1 MKAVGNFLEKY
12 YKEFIAL
19 AIATVIIYFIAK
31 FKNKKQSLESLD
43 GNGNADGTLYDEFG
57 QITEDQEK
65 GMTYDQITSPPS
77 SDNAIVET
85 SDNTPVEQPEA
96 PLFNYPDEVQD
107 QQNQDNSSAPS
118 AIGSDGGGSG
128 SGSGGGGSDS
138 GQQASQQ
145 NPLAQTPPI
154 LTNTS
159 VAPTLS
165 GYFNPSKPTL
175 STLPVGTTNTIK
187 NNLLNALNQIR
198 NNTEVVTPK
207 QSPTLITPLESS
219 NTDAQGNASERK
231 SNTAKV
237 VPLRNNFSHA
247 RSHSPKTSRRRK

>member
-19 AIATVIIYFIAK
+19 AIATVINYFIAK

-128 SGSGGGGSDS
+128 GTVPTPNSGGGG
-138 GQQASQQ
+138 G
-145 NPLAQTPPI
+145 
-154 LTNTS
+154 
-159 VAPTLS
+159 
-165 GYFNPSKPTL
+165 G
-175 STLPVGTTNTIK
+175 GTTSGFGFGT
-187 NNLLNALNQIR
+187 
-198 NNTEVVTPK
+198 
-207 QSPTLITPLESS
+207 S
-219 NTDAQGNASERK
+219 GASGI
-231 SNTAKV
+231 V
-237 VPLRNNFSHA
+237 IIVL
-247 RSHSPKTSRRRK
+247 